1 MTITVH
7 LTPQQFFYLKSA
19 VERDREGLEDMAP
32 WEIDGQQALLDED
45 LRRNAQVSTL
55 LSKVEQEQVVTH

>member
-1 MTITVH
+1 MITIQ
-7 LTPQQFFYLKSA
+7 LTPQQFFYLKAA

-32 WEIDGQQALLDED
+32 WDIDGQQDLLDED